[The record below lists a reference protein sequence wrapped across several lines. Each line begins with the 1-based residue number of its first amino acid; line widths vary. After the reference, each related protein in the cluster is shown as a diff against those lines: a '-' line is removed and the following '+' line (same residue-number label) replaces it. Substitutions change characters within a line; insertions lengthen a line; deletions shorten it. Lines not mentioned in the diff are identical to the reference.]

1 MDRDIFDYVV
11 AGSSPAGCVLGI
23 PTWHDLR
30 NLDEAHTDA
39 TLRDVLDDPFTANA
53 LVWFTPEVKDSP
65 TITRTELPQILDR
78 EASNDGFFVIPIA
91 AGGLRREDADTVT
104 GDYLG
109 TRNLKHWNLRKVDAD
124 PIAAGDA
131 AAIAERVLER
141 RIRAIHRQLPAGEP
155 LRLTLYTREQPVAA
169 PGLALAIDWTPH
181 FAGR

>member
-30 NLDEAHTDA
+30 NLDEAPTDA

-65 TITRTELPQILDR
+65 TITRTELPKILDR
-78 EASNDGFFVIPIA
+78 EALKDGFFAIPVA
-91 AGGLRREDADTVT
+91 AGELRREDADTVT

-124 PIAAGDA
+124 PTGADDA

-141 RIRAIHRQLPAGEP
+141 RIRAIPRQLPAGEP
-155 LRLTLYTREQPVAA
+155 LLLSLYTREQPPVA
-169 PGLALAIDWTPH
+169 PGLGDAQE
-181 FAGR
+181 